1 MLSQK
6 DRNMKYVLL
15 TIVSEISE
23 AKNMQQELNTAM
35 FNICKELA
43 MDLPV

>member
-1 MLSQK
+1 M
-6 DRNMKYVLL
+6 VLL

-35 FNICKELA
+35 FNIYKEFA
-43 MDLPV
+43 MVARLVIFIVPGV